1 MILSKERKTEQK
13 KMITMNDQKSSV
25 RLNRYLA
32 LCGVGARRK
41 VEEHILA
48 GKVSI
53 NGEVVTEPGR
63 QVMESDIV
71 LFEGKEISPVEQ
83 KYLIFNKPCGILSAV
98 EDSRERTVIDILPTE
113 LDKYRLFP
121 VGRLDRESEGLMIL
135 TNDGMFSQELIH
147 PSKGITK
154 TYEVEL
160 RKPLPEEKLI
170 EWTKGVECE
179 GLTLKP
185 ISVRRIGRSPLQ
197 CWFEVVLGEG
207 IKREIRLM
215 VRSLGNDVR
224 RLIRRR
230 IGKLELREL
239 TTGSYISVS
248 IEELWSY
255 IKDGKIV

>member
-1 MILSKERKTEQK
+1 MKQK
-13 KMITMNDQKSSV
+13 KMTTISESKKSV

-32 LCGVGARRK
+32 LCGIGARRK

-48 GKVSI
+48 GRVSI

-63 QVMESDIV
+63 QVEEPDIV
-71 LFEGKEISPVEQ
+71 MFEGKKIFPVEQ
-83 KYLIFNKPCGILSAV
+83 KYLIFNKPCGIISAV
-98 EDSRERTVIDILPTE
+98 EDSRERTVIDILPPE
-113 LDKYRLFP
+113 MDKYRLFP

-160 RKPLPEEKLI
+160 RRPLSEEKLI
-170 EWTKGVECE
+170 DWIKGVECQ
-179 GLTLKP
+179 GIFLKP
-185 ISVRRIGRSPLQ
+185 ISVRRLGRSPLQ

-224 RLIRRR
+224 RLIRRK
-230 IGKLELREL
+230 IGRLEIRDLSV
-239 TTGSYISVS
+239 GSYISAS
-248 IEELWSY
+248 REELWSY